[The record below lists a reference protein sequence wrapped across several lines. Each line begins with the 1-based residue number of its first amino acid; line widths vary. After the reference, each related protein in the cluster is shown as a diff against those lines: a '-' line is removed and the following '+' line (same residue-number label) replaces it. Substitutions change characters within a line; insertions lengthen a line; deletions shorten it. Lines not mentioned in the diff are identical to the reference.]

1 MAHSHT
7 HCQNPDHSHHSHD
20 FSGPVV
26 DVKDMDFYYTLDKPV
41 LKNIDLQINHG
52 ENICIIGPNG
62 GGKTTF
68 IKLLLGFLRPRKGA
82 IQIFNAPAHHVCDH
96 IGYVPQHVKLNSSFP
111 ITVKE
116 VVLMGC
122 HLHSMFSRH
131 KKLCYDQAQ
140 EAMDFMCIG
149 DLAKHQFSELS
160 GGQRQRVLIARAIAS
175 HPRLLLLDEPTANV
189 DPKSADD
196 FRELINKLKG
206 ETTLITVSHDI
217 AYMTGDVDRA
227 FLVNKGLHELTKDEL
242 ASDQLMHL
250 YRGH

>member
-26 DVKDMDFYYTLDKPV
+26 HVKSMGFSYQSDKPI
-41 LKNIDLQINHG
+41 LKDVSLEIEHG
-52 ENICIIGPNG
+52 QNICIIGPNG
-62 GGKTTF
+62 GGKTTL
-68 IKLLLGFLRPRKGA
+68 IKLLLGFLRPKSGE
-82 IQIFNAPAHHVCDH
+82 IQIFNAPAHHVCNH
-96 IGYVPQHVKLNSSFP
+96 IGYVPQHVKLNSTFP

-131 KKLCYDQAQ
+131 KKLCHDQAQ

-149 DLAKHQFSELS
+149 DLANHQFNELS

-196 FRELINKLKG
+196 FRHLINKLKDD
-206 ETTLITVSHDI
+206 TTLITVSHDI
-217 AYMTGDVDRA
+217 SYMTGDIDRA
-227 FLVNKGLHELTKDEL
+227 FLVNKGLKELSKAEL
-242 ASDQLMHL
+242 ESDQLMHL
-250 YRGH
+250 YRGL